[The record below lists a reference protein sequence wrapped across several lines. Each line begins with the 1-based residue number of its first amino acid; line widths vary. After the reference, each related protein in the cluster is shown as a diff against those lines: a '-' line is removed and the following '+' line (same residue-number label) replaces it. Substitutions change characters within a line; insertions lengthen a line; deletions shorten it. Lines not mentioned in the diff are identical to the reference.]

1 MKSSPNSLRW
11 EDDHHEGHEVKR
23 EEERRRRTEF
33 SGMLRE
39 RIETCIRLERSFA
52 LIRAT
57 EISPGQARLRAPPWV
72 DQIDARGCPEGARE
86 SVSPKN
92 ADVLIRS
99 RFVEP
104 LQGILKLRAIVP
116 RAALEGELAPG

>member
-1 MKSSPNSLRW
+1 MWVALSAALCWPDEKLVNQ
-11 EDDHHEGHEVKR
+11 
-23 EEERRRRTEF
+23 ERCRRTEF
-33 SGMLRE
+33 SGLLRGS
-39 RIETCIRLERSFA
+39 IESCIRLEGSFA
-52 LIRAT
+52 LLRAT